1 VGADR
6 LVNTV
11 KRLVNNDLLWRVDYS
26 IVLEMNE
33 VNLRAFGGGLSPVRS
48 LESVLSDPQ
57 PDYVPHIF
65 MLNTAAGELFLDRIL
80 MSEMKAD
87 RWAAIVVAEDIA
99 PRVYRGLGEFHV
111 VHGGNTL
118 AYGEDKCFEWTGQG
132 ADRECRI
139 FRQVLVTYPLDAT
152 DGESPK
158 VLTPVNAFDGAN
170 RPQWSWD
177 EEKIAFDAFPEGRL
191 GRAQIFVMD
200 RDGGG
205 VRQLTSE
212 SQGQNG
218 ARSASWSPNNI
229 KIVYVSDRESFSWD
243 IWVMNAEGS
252 GQQNLTKGRVK
263 FPNGPRFSPDGRR
276 IMFSAN
282 DNEPAGDRRG
292 GPDSEL
298 WIMDRDGGNLTKV
311 TSNEVDDENGVWG
324 QRDRRCL

>member
-1 VGADR
+1 
-6 LVNTV
+6 
-11 KRLVNNDLLWRVDYS
+11 
-26 IVLEMNE
+26 
-33 VNLRAFGGGLSPVRS
+33 
-48 LESVLSDPQ
+48 
-57 PDYVPHIF
+57 
-65 MLNTAAGELFLDRIL
+65 
-80 MSEMKAD
+80 
-87 RWAAIVVAEDIA
+87 
-99 PRVYRGLGEFHV
+99 
-111 VHGGNTL
+111 
-118 AYGEDKCFEWTGQG
+118 
-132 ADRECRI
+132 
-139 FRQVLVTYPLDAT
+139 
-152 DGESPK
+152 
-158 VLTPVNAFDGAN
+158 
-170 RPQWSWD
+170 
-177 EEKIAFDAFPEGRL
+177 
-191 GRAQIFVMD
+191 MD